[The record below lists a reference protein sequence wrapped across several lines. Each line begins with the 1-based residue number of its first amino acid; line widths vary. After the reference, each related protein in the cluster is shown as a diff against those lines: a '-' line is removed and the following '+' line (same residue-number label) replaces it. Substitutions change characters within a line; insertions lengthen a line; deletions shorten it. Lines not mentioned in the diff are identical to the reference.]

1 MVEFRGRQYGVVRQG
16 RRPVGKFNIAVTCD
30 CRIITRSLPVRAFLT
45 SVGRTC
51 ILVSPHCCLSCRKSA
66 DDEGHAPILRDWRGS
81 VARMPRWPRDGTFP
95 FTSFPRV
102 SGLWRRVYGKEISVV
117 HSAAWSNGIFA
128 SPELYSNPTWAQ
140 VRSHDA
146 QNQKPFLLLGKRC
159 NALTRLL
166 SRLRC
171 TSK

>member
-1 MVEFRGRQYGVVRQG
+1 MTVVSTPGVC
-16 RRPVGKFNIAVTCD
+16 RPALSF
-30 CRIITRSLPVRAFLT
+30 LPSDVL
-45 SVGRTC
+45 V
-51 ILVSPHCCLSCRKSA
+51 LVSPHCCLSCRKSA
-66 DDEGHAPILRDWRGS
+66 ADDDEHASILRDWRGS

-146 QNQKPFLLLGKRC
+146 QNQKPFSLLGKRC

-171 TSK
+171 TSMTTIQIAAIGKPFLR